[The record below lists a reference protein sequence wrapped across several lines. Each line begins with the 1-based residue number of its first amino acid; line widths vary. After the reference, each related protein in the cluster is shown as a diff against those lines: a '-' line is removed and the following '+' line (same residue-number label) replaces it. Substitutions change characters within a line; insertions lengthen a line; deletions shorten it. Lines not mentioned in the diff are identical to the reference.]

1 MNSRTQEILNYMAD
15 LFRQGITVEN
25 LDPREAEELVRA
37 LKNSGY
43 APAYEWWKRHRPRF
57 AIKPYQRPS
66 HAPPPVEGSAATPVP
81 SVSTG
86 NARLPLATSALSDGS
101 GRTAEAMDVGFDP
114 KVGIARRPLK
124 RGSFAMYR
132 GAQTSPM
139 PKPMRSYRP
148 EFRYTNGAI
157 SDRQRTG
164 PVFRTFT
171 PDGQQQ
177 MVWQRPANTRFYALV
192 PRPRQPMIVD
202 NVDVSSPAP
211 MSEPN
216 RFIRTTPT
224 VDDMTRGSVNPKV
237 PGGRAPD
244 LRGAGL
250 GGDGGSESSAA
261 PDLRDVPGGRAP
273 DLRGAGLGGDGGS
286 ESSAAPDLRDLY
298 SGRDRVEE
306 AGRQADME
314 HAASFDADKPMKRRR
329 GGINDLDAVNMGIQR
344 AGLQGMR
351 NALEEL
357 PRLPRRDP
365 PDVPIGPVG
374 RGSGVNDLD
383 MVNMGMVSGGARPVP
398 DLIDLNA
405 ASAQRRDSDAPIA
418 RRGRMVGSPD
428 NATMSTPLREYM
440 RLPSAYD
447 DLSGSGRVPSP
458 GEQREQIVDAY
469 KKRPVDTIGVL
480 EEIGRIP
487 RPAAPVG
494 GGSLPG
500 SLEVSNLVRPR
511 LQDQRN
517 ALQELSSSSASQ
529 ERSAI
534 DDLNALEQ
542 ELEQEKQERKKRQR
556 VRVEPLEEETRRV
569 MAMEEERVRPRVTLQ
584 EESRRVRAEEEERPA
599 ARRRR
604 PQLLVNPTSPDRPA
618 PAKPAAREGGLEPYA
633 VLDEYDQSDRELR
646 EQRLAEEEETRTR
659 RRPLG
664 LQDRDERRRFKPP
677 ATPERRPPTR
687 AAAGA
692 GRRVYSPSSG
702 TMVNLG
708 ARSEAPAAKAAAK
721 PAAAARPTA
730 VVPIPRPV
738 LKKAAAKRQ

>member
-1 MNSRTQEILNYMAD
+1 MERRSRADEASNQALVTYNNPFVRGMNSRTQEILNYMAD

-114 KVGIARRPLK
+114 KVGVARRPLK

-171 PDGQQQ
+171 PDGRQQ
-177 MVWQRPANTRFYALV
+177 MVWKRPANTRFYALV
-192 PRPRQPMIVD
+192 PRQQSMAVD

-224 VDDMTRGSVNPKV
+224 VDEMTRGAVNPKV
-237 PGGRAPD
+237 PGDGRAPD

-250 GGDGGSESSAA
+250 GGDGSS
-261 PDLRDVPGGRAP
+261 DSG
-273 DLRGAGLGGDGGS
+273 
-286 ESSAAPDLRDLY
+286 APDLRDLY

-306 AGRQADME
+306 VGRQADME

-329 GGINDLDAVNMGIQR
+329 GGAINDLDALNMGIQR

-365 PDVPIGPVG
+365 PDTPVGPIG
-374 RGSGVNDLD
+374 RGSGLNDLD
-383 MVNMGMVSGGARPVP
+383 VVNMGMVARGARPVP

-405 ASAQRRDSDAPIA
+405 ASAQRRDPDAPVA

-428 NATMSTPLREYM
+428 NASMSTPLREYM

-447 DLSGSGRVPSP
+447 DLSGGGGRMSSP

-469 KKRPVDTIGVL
+469 RKRPVDTIGVL

-487 RPAAPVG
+487 RPAAA
-494 GGSLPG
+494 GGSLPA

-517 ALQELSSSSASQ
+517 ALQE
-529 ERSAI
+529 RSAI
-534 DDLNALEQ
+534 EDLDALEQ
-542 ELEQEKQERKKRQR
+542 ELAQEKAQRGKRPR
-556 VRVEPLEEETRRV
+556 VSLAEETRRV
-569 MAMEEERVRPRVTLQ
+569 QAMEEERSRPTVSLQ
-584 EESRRVRAEEEERPA
+584 EESHRVRAVEEEAKPRATRKPRAA
-599 ARRRR
+599 ARIITGDN
-604 PQLLVNPTSPDRPA
+604 LTPDKPL
-618 PAKPAAREGGLEPYA
+618 PAKAAAREGGLAPYA
-633 VLDEYDQSDRELR
+633 VLDDYDAEDAGRREA
-646 EQRLAEEEETRTR
+646 RLARIAAQEQEEARAR

-664 LQDRDERRRFKPP
+664 IYDAEERQRFKKPP
-677 ATPERRPPTR
+677 ATPERRPR
-687 AAAGA
+687 KAAGA

-702 TMVNLG
+702 TLVTRG
-708 ARSEAPAAKAAAK
+708 ARPKAPAQKAAAKAAA
-721 PAAAARPTA
+721 AARPAA
-730 VVPIPRPV
+730 VVPVPRPV